1 MNVYLL
7 TLIALLPFALLFWLI
22 IFRRWPA
29 LKAMPLV
36 WFITACA
43 AFVFWQL
50 SLGWIGASFIKGF
63 FIALEIILIIFGA
76 VWVIEILKKKK
87 HMADVHVL
95 LSGISKDARIQVIII
110 AWFFGSLIEGVAG
123 FGTPAALAAP
133 LLVGLGF
140 TPFLAVVVSL
150 VANSTPVS
158 FGAAGTPILLGLGS
172 LGLERSILE
181 QVARQVAF
189 LHIIGGFII
198 PLFLVGFVV
207 SAKGWN
213 KKDFFSAVPF
223 AIFSWIVFAI
233 LYILTAWFIGP
244 ELPSIIAGFFGLI
257 IAGTA
262 AHYGFL
268 TPKKV
273 ISFGKQKKVKQI
285 NLKSF
290 LNATLPYL
298 LIVVLLVVSR
308 LIPFIKEKLISVSVK
323 FDSIFGLEIS
333 YKFLPFFTPSF
344 YFLLTG
350 IICLFIFRSD
360 KKDVQITLSR
370 TWAKIKKPFVALV
383 FALALVQLLIFSGNG
398 AFGLASMPLLLAQ
411 AIAVLFNKAYIFVA
425 PFVGSFGSFMAGSN
439 TLSNLLFG
447 KLQIETAK
455 VLGFSFIV
463 ILALQVVGG
472 AIGNMIAIHNILAA
486 SATVGLH
493 GREGKIIRKTIWV
506 MLIYG
511 LIIGVLGL
519 LMIFIF

>member
-308 LIPFIKEKLISVSVK
+308 LIPFIKEKFENNSFCIDWYVK
-323 FDSIFGLEIS
+323 
-333 YKFLPFFTPSF
+333 LP
-344 YFLLTG
+344 
-350 IICLFIFRSD
+350 
-360 KKDVQITLSR
+360 
-370 TWAKIKKPFVALV
+370 AFVL
-383 FALALVQLLIFSGNG
+383 
-398 AFGLASMPLLLAQ
+398 
-411 AIAVLFNKAYIFVA
+411 
-425 PFVGSFGSFMAGSN
+425 
-439 TLSNLLFG
+439 
-447 KLQIETAK
+447 
-455 VLGFSFIV
+455 
-463 ILALQVVGG
+463 
-472 AIGNMIAIHNILAA
+472 
-486 SATVGLH
+486 
-493 GREGKIIRKTIWV
+493 
-506 MLIYG
+506 
-511 LIIGVLGL
+511 
-519 LMIFIF
+519 

>member
-1 MNVYLL
+1 MNS
-7 TLIALLPFALLFWLI
+7 LILILFALLPFILLLALILLLK
-22 IFRRWPA
+22 WPA
-29 LKAMPLV
+29 FYSMP
-36 WFITACA
+36 ITY
-43 AFVFWQL
+43 L
-50 SLGWIGASFIKGF
+50 ITLLIGLYIWKISPLLITASFIKGLFITLEIMLIIFFAVF
-63 FIALEIILIIFGA
+63 FIA
-76 VWVIEILKKKK
+76 ILKEK
-87 HMADVHVL
+87 HQIRKL
-95 LSGISKDARIQVIII
+95 QETLSIISEDARIQVIII
-110 AWFFGSLIEGVAG
+110 AFLFGSLIEGIAG

-133 LLVGLGF
+133 LLVSLGF
-140 TPFLAVVVSL
+140 TPLLSVILSL
-150 VANSTPVS
+150 IANSTSVS

-285 NLKSF
+285 NLKGF